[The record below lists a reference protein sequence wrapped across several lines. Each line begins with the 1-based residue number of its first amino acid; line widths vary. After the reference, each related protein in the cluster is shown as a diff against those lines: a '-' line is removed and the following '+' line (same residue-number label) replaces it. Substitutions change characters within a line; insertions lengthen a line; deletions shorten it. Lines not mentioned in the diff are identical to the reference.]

1 VWGQTLVVD
10 NRSGAAGIIG
20 TETAAR
26 AAPDGH
32 TLFTYGINQ
41 TITAGLHS
49 KLPYHHLND
58 FTLISLYATMP
69 NILVVTMGLPAKSV
83 ADFIKLAKA
92 SPGKLKYASSGIG
105 ASPHLTMEYFKS
117 ITGTDLVHVPYKNSA
132 QGYTDTIAGQ
142 IEAFF
147 FNLPGPLPHVKAGRL
162 RALAVTSAKR
172 APQVP
177 EIPTIMESGIK
188 DFEVTVWQGYAVPR
202 KTPQVYVQ
210 KIHADMMKAL
220 ESPELK
226 QRFFENG
233 VVGAPTTP
241 EEFTKYARSET
252 EKWDQV
258 IKISGAKVE

>member
-1 VWGQTLVVD
+1 
-10 NRSGAAGIIG
+10 
-20 TETAAR
+20 
-26 AAPDGH
+26 
-32 TLFTYGINQ
+32 
-41 TITAGLHS
+41 
-49 KLPYHHLND
+49 
-58 FTLISLYATMP
+58 
-69 NILVVTMGLPAKSV
+69 
-83 ADFIKLAKA
+83 
-92 SPGKLKYASSGIG
+92 
-105 ASPHLTMEYFKS
+105 
-117 ITGTDLVHVPYKNSA
+117 VHVPYKNSA

-252 EKWDQV
+252 EKWDKV